1 MKDSHS
7 AGGKQCLMTYG
18 RAFYKAIANKRW
30 QAVRAAR
37 QASPPPTTVK
47 LATTPHS
54 DPDVPQQGPRDSDV
68 N

>member
-7 AGGKQCLMTYG
+7 AGGKACLMTYG

-37 QASPPPTTVK
+37 QASPPPTTTK
-47 LATTPHS
+47 PQTTPHS
-54 DPDVPQQGPRDSDV
+54 EPQGPRERA
-68 N
+68 